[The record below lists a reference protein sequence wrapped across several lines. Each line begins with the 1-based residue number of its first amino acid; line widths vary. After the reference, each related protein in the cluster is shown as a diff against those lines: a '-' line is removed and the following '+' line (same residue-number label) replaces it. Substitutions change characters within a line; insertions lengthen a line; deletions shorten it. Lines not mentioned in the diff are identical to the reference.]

1 MRIVYT
7 ARSRQDLAEIVDGL
21 ASRNVHAALV
31 VAATIRKRIA
41 WLARYPSSGRAQ
53 EGMEVR
59 KAITEP
65 FGYLIY
71 YVADETAQTVTVIA
85 ILPPTPD
92 RV

>member
-7 ARSRQDLAEIVDGL
+7 ARSRQDLADIVDGL

-53 EGMEVR
+53 EGTEVR
-59 KAITEP
+59 KAVTEP
-65 FGYLIY
+65 FGYFIY
-71 YVADETAQTVTVIA
+71 YVVGETAQTVTIVT
-85 ILPPTPD
+85 ILPPAL
-92 RV
+92 V